1 MIHGKMKLSITIL
14 LLLMALFLIFPMLI
28 PQQGY
33 VLMFSIPVVILVARV
48 FYKKGIVT
56 VTER

>member
-1 MIHGKMKLSITIL
+1 MKLSLTIL
-14 LLLMALFLIFPMLI
+14 VLMMALFLIFPALI

-33 VLMFSIPVVILVARV
+33 VLMFSIPVVILIARV
-48 FYKKGIVT
+48 FYQKGIVT